1 MLVEN
6 AHPRAVLLRVSDLVH
21 VEWDPEIRISTGM
34 PVNLRQVVLRSHFQK
49 H

>member
-6 AHPRAVLLRVSDLVH
+6 AHPRAVLLRVSDL
-21 VEWDPEIRISTGM
+21 EWGPEIRISTGM
-34 PVNLRQVVLRSHFQK
+34 LVNLRQVVLRSHFQK